1 MACVVYRVSCI
12 LSEYPMY
19 ASVYDCLYELWTSCV
34 YVPSSNGV
42 IVGANRENVVL
53 RLAQT
58 RYDKDK
64 LGHDVRDLLA
74 ASNTFQNVLPRAG

>member
-1 MACVVYRVSCI
+1 M
-12 LSEYPMY
+12 
-19 ASVYDCLYELWTSCV
+19 DELRICPI
-34 YVPSSNGV
+34 PSSNGV

-64 LGHDVRDLLA
+64 LGHDVQDLLA